1 MKPIVFLGGGRI
13 TAAMLAGLQLA
24 RYNQPLL
31 VHDRHAGKL
40 RQLRKLYGVAT
51 ESSLSCA
58 VEQAGM
64 LLIAVRPASVSCLL
78 SQVPLFQRPVLAVS
92 LAAGI
97 PLAQL
102 KRSVGAPVRWVRA
115 MPSPVCRTGNGLTAL
130 AFDRDFP
137 VRERRPVNQLFS
149 AVGSVLLI
157 PETQFDA
164 FTVTY
169 SSSLGYHAVAALAA
183 SAQKLGLDRKFAFA
197 AAAHAIADGVVA
209 WRGGG
214 TSLRSLLHQAATPN
228 GTAAAVMAAMDANG
242 YSDLITRGLR
252 AGLARARANATRQP
266 SQGR

>member
-24 RYNQPLL
+24 RYNTPLL
-31 VHDRHAGKL
+31 VHDRHASKL

-51 ESSLSCA
+51 ESSLSRA

-64 LLIAVRPASVSCLL
+64 LLIAVRPASVSGLL
-78 SQVPLFQRPVLAVS
+78 SQMPLFPRPVLAVS

-102 KRSVGAPVRWVRA
+102 KRSLGPPVRWARA

-130 AFDRDFP
+130 AFDRGFP
-137 VRERRPVNQLFS
+137 VRDRRLVNQLFS
-149 AVGSVLLI
+149 ALGTVLPL

-169 SSSLGYHAVAALAA
+169 SSSLGYHAVAALSAG
-183 SAQKLGLDRKFAFA
+183 AQKLGLDRKSAFA
-197 AAAHAIADGVVA
+197 AAAHAIADGVLA
-209 WRGGG
+209 WRGSE
-214 TSLRSLLHQAATPN
+214 TSLHSLLHEAATPG
-228 GTAAAVMAAMDANG
+228 GTAAAVMAAMDAEG
-242 YSDLITRGLR
+242 YSDVIARGLR
-252 AGLARARANATRQP
+252 AGLARARANATKPR
-266 SQGR
+266 SYKR